1 MEIPFP
7 VRDPVPSRPRT
18 SPTISSGIGG
28 NRMAVDLDAWRNVVR
43 EVVGAIADESYQRR
57 SWFGIGPEESSPDED
72 ICQFFGDAA
81 IEEFLDRK
89 DTGLEA
95 PQIKAGRHLVKLMSQ
110 FAAQTPEHIEPAE
123 LIDDPRWRKIRE
135 AAARFHT
142 LLKT

>member
-1 MEIPFP
+1 MPGESKIQ
-7 VRDPVPSRPRT
+7 
-18 SPTISSGIGG
+18 
-28 NRMAVDLDAWRNVVR
+28 NRQSKIEPWCRSFLHADLAQKPLIF
-43 EVVGAIADESYQRR
+43 ECFY
-57 SWFGIGPEESSPDED
+57 
-72 ICQFFGDAA
+72 DAA

>member
-1 MEIPFP
+1 
-7 VRDPVPSRPRT
+7 
-18 SPTISSGIGG
+18 
-28 NRMAVDLDAWRNVVR
+28 MAVDLDAWRNVVR